1 MKDIATD
8 ASLPADIKQLI
19 QSAKQRAAVSLN
31 AELTLLYW
39 QVGRRIAE
47 EVLKGERAEYGKQV
61 IVGLVKRLVAEYGR
75 GWSKRNLSN
84 RVKFV
89 ECFPD
94 QEIVQTLSAQL
105 SWSHFVL
112 LVSIENPLKR
122 DFYAQARNKNR

>member
-1 MKDIATD
+1 MNDIATD
-8 ASLPADIKQLI
+8 ANLSTDIKQLI

-61 IVGLVKRLVAEYGR
+61 FVGLAKRLVAEYGR